1 VRSLVEAN
9 DAVLK
14 LLYRAQV
21 DSNEVTGEQYPNV
34 TLIDFESPERNH
46 FVAIN
51 QFRVDTPGAGKG
63 FIIPDLVLFVN
74 GIPLVVKP
82 WPLKI
87 KTGDYCLLHHY
98 EIGGLLA
105 LWQATSHGGRG
116 LESKMWGGKFP
127 FQVRVKLVLPKITEV
142 PQEFLA
148 ELGVNPAVGRFENC
162 VDEDFAD
169 ELVKGLLE
177 M

>member
-1 VRSLVEAN
+1 MFNEMQMTTNAFIFECN
-9 DAVLK
+9 
-14 LLYRAQV
+14 
-21 DSNEVTGEQYPNV
+21 SNTYMDCV
-34 TLIDFESPERNH
+34 
-46 FVAIN
+46 
-51 QFRVDTPGAGKG
+51 GKN
-63 FIIPDLVLFVN
+63 LFGSN
-74 GIPLVVKP
+74 KP

-105 LWQATSHGGRG
+105 LWQATSNGGRG

-169 ELVKGLLE
+169 ELVKGLLG